1 MEKAGQQNQK
11 NDKKAQRKFFKKYTN
26 GNPNWWKEVNEL
38 RNISN
43 KTSIDSQTC
52 NKLNDYFHGKWV
64 NKQANISVHTYRELN
79 NSPTIEFSSND
90 VLEELSKLET
100 GKAAGPDIINAK
112 ILKLALVPLIKSR
125 L

>member
-1 MEKAGQQNQK
+1 MTPDIKAEIKLRQKLHKEKK
-11 NDKKAQRKFFKKYTN
+11 HEEWKKQANKIRKMIKKRKRSFFKKYTN

-43 KTSIDSQTC
+43 KKSIDSQTC

-79 NSPTIEFSSND
+79 NSPTI
-90 VLEELSKLET
+90 LQ
-100 GKAAGPDIINAK
+100 
-112 ILKLALVPLIKSR
+112 
-125 L
+125 